1 MSRDTG
7 TLVMNWQVF
16 DALGIFLGYSA
27 NMILFKTSAS
37 LIFSRLC
44 KLLTVSQVLRG
55 VGSWLPPASRRSL

>member
-1 MSRDTG
+1 MSGDTG

-27 NMILFKTSAS
+27 NMILSKTSAS

-44 KLLTVSQVLRG
+44 KLLTVSQFLRG
-55 VGSWLPPASRRSL
+55 VGNWLLHASRPSL